1 MLVIT
6 REDIEQPE
14 GSKEPE
20 DKPKE
25 TENQKKP
32 KKTIDLF

>member
-14 GSKEPE
+14 GSKPKETE
-20 DKPKE
+20 KPKE
-25 TENQKKP
+25 TKEN
-32 KKTIDLF
+32 D